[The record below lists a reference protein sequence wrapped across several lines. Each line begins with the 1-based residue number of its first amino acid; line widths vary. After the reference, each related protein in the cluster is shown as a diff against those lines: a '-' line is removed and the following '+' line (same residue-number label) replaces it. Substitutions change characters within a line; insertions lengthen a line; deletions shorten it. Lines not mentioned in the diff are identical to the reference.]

1 MGTFAENAN
10 YCLSFADQGKQIFI
24 FRFFLQETKRSL
36 LIPLFA
42 ANKRKLPFSVSSVFV
57 FIYMLPFQYMY
68 RVGQSIVDCFLR
80 PTAVAIGVCEWKD

>member
-10 YCLSFADQGKQIFI
+10 NCLSFADQGKQIFI

-57 FIYMLPFQYMY
+57 FIYMLPFQYTEWGSQLY
-68 RVGQSIVDCFLR
+68 CFLR
-80 PTAVAIGVCEWKD
+80 PTAVAIGGCEWKD